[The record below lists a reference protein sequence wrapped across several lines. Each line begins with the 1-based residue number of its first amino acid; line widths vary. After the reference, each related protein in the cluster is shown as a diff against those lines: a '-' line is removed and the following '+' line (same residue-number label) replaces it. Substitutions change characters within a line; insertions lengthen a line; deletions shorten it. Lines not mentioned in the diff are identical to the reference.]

1 MKLHHL
7 RMRGIGPFRD
17 EVSID
22 FAALGASGM
31 FLLEGPTGSGKS
43 TVLDAVVY
51 ALYGSVAGE
60 GASSERIRSQFAEPS
75 TPSEIDLVF
84 ETTHGV
90 YRVLRQPEFFRPKKR
105 GEGTTKQQAKALLW
119 RLGSPDL
126 IPEVLA
132 DTAGQGAGLTPIASR
147 IDEVGRE
154 IGTAVG
160 LTRAQFTQTVLLPQN
175 EFARFLRAQ
184 TGERQEV
191 LQRVFGTEIY
201 EAIEKQLEQ
210 MRREAAG
217 QVDAA
222 NAGLAQALAR
232 FVEAAAIEDDEV
244 RTALEEHAT
253 GHRFDQLAQLTGQ
266 IGDDA
271 TRASQSAAAHAGT
284 ARGKE
289 TEARTAAEAAQ
300 TLLQRIDR
308 RRQLDQL
315 AAALAAQEQ
324 QAASARTRL
333 EQDRVARP
341 IAEAI
346 TRRDLALSLQAERE
360 KDRDTAL
367 SRHGDAQPEL
377 VTLARGDGAVNA
389 LAAAVEEAT
398 SQAGEL
404 TALVDL
410 EKALPGRQENLTQR
424 RTALEKARTGL
435 AELDEQ
441 IQARPEARGELVTA
455 RDAARTAGDGL
466 GDAQTAAAEATTRLE
481 QARTAVRL
489 AEQVAA
495 AKNAAD
501 AAHRASVQAAEDEA
515 EQRRRR
521 NAGLAAELALSLAE
535 GDPCPV
541 CGATAHP
548 EPAQAGADHVSAE
561 QVEAAEDARRTA
573 EAAASAARE
582 KLALARSQHGQA
594 LERAGGLDV
603 EAANSAQK
611 QAAAAV
617 QQIKA
622 QQAKAS
628 RCEKALEKH
637 DKETQALG
645 AQREKQAV
653 AIQGEASALDTLA
666 AALVE
671 DEARIEQ
678 ARGEAASVAE
688 RRTAHTSR
696 ARAARELREAL
707 VAADQAAARAREL
720 AAEVELGSFE
730 DDAAVRAAV
739 LSDPTRT
746 ELEALLTRRATD
758 QARHTD
764 GMDEEGIAQADPS
777 DEARTAAAGQVESA
791 REAVIAAQAVTAAAD
806 QEAGRRAGIAQA
818 TTGAQQRL
826 DGAVAQVRAVGEKA
840 GAVVRVADLATGR
853 SADGD
858 RIQLSTYVLMR
869 RFEEVIDAANVRL
882 AQFSE
887 STLELVRDT
896 GKRGARKTGLD
907 LLVIDHRTD
916 ETRRPETL
924 SGGETFFVSLALAL
938 GLAEL
943 VTAEAGGV
951 QMDTLFID
959 EGFGS
964 LDPEALDRVVAE
976 INRLAEHGRTI
987 GVVSHVGEMKNRIAE
1002 QIHVRRTPRG
1012 PSTLTVS
1019 A

>member
-7 RMRGIGPFRD
+7 RLRGIGPFRD

-60 GASSERIRSQFAEPS
+60 GASAERIRSQFAEPS

-90 YRVLRQPEFFRPKKR
+90 FRVLRQPEYFRPKKR
-105 GEGTTKQQAKALLW
+105 GEGTIKQQAKALLW

-126 IPEVLA
+126 IPAVLA

-147 IDEVGRE
+147 LDEVGRE

-184 TGERQEV
+184 TGDRQEV

-201 EAIEKQLEQ
+201 EVIEKQLEQ

-217 QVDAA
+217 QVEAA

-244 RTALEEHAT
+244 RAALEEHAAR
-253 GHRFDQLAQLTGQ
+253 HRFEELAELAGQ
-266 IGDDA
+266 IRADA
-271 TRASQSAAAHAGT
+271 TRASQDATSRAGT
-284 ARGKE
+284 SRGAE
-289 TEARTAAEAAQ
+289 AEARTAADAAQ
-300 TLLQRIDR
+300 MLLQRIDR

-324 QAASARTRL
+324 QAATARTRL
-333 EQDRVARP
+333 EQDRMARP
-341 IAEAI
+341 IAGAI
-346 TRRDLALSLQAERE
+346 ARRDHALSLQRERE
-360 KDRDTAL
+360 QERDTAL
-367 SRHGDAQPEL
+367 ATHREGQPE
-377 VTLARGDGAVNA
+377 VVALAEGPDALDA

-398 SQAGEL
+398 SRTGEL

-410 EKALPGRQENLTQR
+410 EKALPGRRATLTER
-424 RTALEKARTGL
+424 RGGLDKARTGL
-435 AELDEQ
+435 ASLDEQ
-441 IQARPEARGELVTA
+441 IQALPEKRAELVTA
-455 RDAARTAGDGL
+455 RDAARAAGDGL

-481 QARTAVRL
+481 QARTAARL
-489 AEQVAA
+489 AEQVTTAKGAA
-495 AKNAAD
+495 E
-501 AAHRASVQAAEDEA
+501 AAHRASVQAAEAEA

-561 QVEAAEDARRTA
+561 QVEAAEDHRRAA
-573 EAAASAARE
+573 EATASAARE
-582 KLALARSQHGQA
+582 KLTLVRSQHEQA
-594 LERAGGLDV
+594 VERAGGLDV
-603 EAANSAQK
+603 DAAMTAQQ
-611 QAAAAV
+611 QATAAV
-617 QQIKA
+617 QAIKEKRA
-622 QQAKAS
+622 EAARQ
-628 RCEKALEKH
+628 EKALEAH
-637 DKETQALG
+637 DKEAQSLG
-645 AQREKQAV
+645 ARRQKQAV
-653 AIQGEASALDTLA
+653 AIEGEASALDTLA
-666 AALVE
+666 AALAE
-671 DEARIEQ
+671 DETRIEQ
-678 ARGEAASVAE
+678 ARGEAASVAV

-707 VAADQAAARAREL
+707 VAADQAASRAREL
-720 AAEVELGSFE
+720 AAEVELGTFE
-730 DDAAVRAAV
+730 SDAAVRAAV
-739 LSDPTRT
+739 LTDPVRT

-764 GMDEEGIAQADPS
+764 GMAEEGVAQADPS
-777 DEARTAAAGQVESA
+777 DEARTAAAGRVEAA
-791 REAVIAAQAVTAAAD
+791 REAVADAQAVTAAAD
-806 QEAGRRAGIAQA
+806 QAAGRSAAIAQA
-818 TTGAQQRL
+818 TTGALGRL
-826 DGAVAQVRAVGEKA
+826 EGAVAQVQAVGEKA

-951 QMDTLFID
+951 QMETLFID